1 MSEAH
6 TPASPRANSGGHCW
20 SNSFISGQFSAQP
33 HAVTQRQREPIV
45 LSRRAESM
53 DSA

>member
-1 MSEAH
+1 MSEAQ
-6 TPASPRANSGGHCW
+6 TPARPRANRGGHCC
-20 SNSFISGQFSAQP
+20 SNSFISGQFNAQP
-33 HAVTQRQREPIV
+33 NAVTQRQREPIV